1 MSRSIARVSTALA
14 IQINK
19 QVTGR
24 TPKHY
29 DKTMLDSALDR
40 PVNKAHWEPQ
50 STISQLA
57 GCLGW
62 SFIMNHPFPDG
73 NKRTAQGV
81 VTEMLKLE
89 GLRFSSK
96 GAKEIEDAHLK
107 VASSQMDD
115 VGLGEVYAKHIRK
128 A

>member
-1 MSRSIARVSTALA
+1 MSRSIARVSTAIA

-24 TPKHY
+24 TPAHY

-40 PVNKAHWEPQ
+40 PVNKAHYEPK
-50 STISQLA
+50 STIAQLA
-57 GCLGW
+57 GCLGT
-62 SFIMNHPFPDG
+62 SFILNHPFPDG
-73 NKRTAQGV
+73 NKRTALGV
-81 VTEMLKLE
+81 VTEMLKQE
-89 GLRFSSK
+89 GLKFSSQ
-96 GAKEIEDAHLK
+96 GAKEIEEAHLK

-115 VGLGEVYAKHIRK
+115 VGLGDVYAKHIIK